1 MNTKLL
7 NTCIKSVKEEDGPE
21 IVKFYKGH
29 GFNTCNVTGTSCQN
43 NGDKYVY
50 YGVDKTGDFNNRHLD
65 QITNTRTKILTLE
78 EAIALVTEKEFP
90 RVMLVSDI
98 NNITSGKKRVVF
110 MKKNDKYIAWSCSET
125 IKEAEERTD
134 TRVWPYAWE
143 LEEYKPSRFP
153 FNLSPENAQEIIS
166 IACDIWKD
174 ILFDKWGKNIIL
186 RRDSVITEEEYND
199 MYKACNTNQ
208 KKLFDKIFK
217 E

>member
-1 MNTKLL
+1 M
-7 NTCIKSVKEEDGPE
+7 I
-21 IVKFYKGH
+21 H
-29 GFNTCNVTGTSCQN
+29 
-43 NGDKYVY
+43 
-50 YGVDKTGDFNNRHLD
+50 
-65 QITNTRTKILTLE
+65 
-78 EAIALVTEKEFP
+78 A
-90 RVMLVSDI
+90 
-98 NNITSGKKRVVF
+98 
-110 MKKNDKYIAWSCSET
+110 ET
-125 IKEAEERTD
+125 IKESKLKTET
-134 TRVWPYAWE
+134 TSWNYAWE
-143 LEEYKPSRFP
+143 LHEKQESIFP

>member
-29 GFNTCNVTGTSCQN
+29 GFNTCNITGTSCQN

-78 EAIALVTEKEFP
+78 EAIVLVAKKEFP

-110 MKKNDKYIAWSCSET
+110 MKKNDKYIAWSNAET
-125 IKEAEERTD
+125 LEEAEERTD
-134 TRVWPYAWE
+134 TRAWPYAWE

>member
-110 MKKNDKYIAWSCSET
+110 MKKNNTYLAWSFMET
-125 IKEAEERTD
+125 IEEAEKTTD
-134 TRVWPYAWE
+134 TRAWLYAWG